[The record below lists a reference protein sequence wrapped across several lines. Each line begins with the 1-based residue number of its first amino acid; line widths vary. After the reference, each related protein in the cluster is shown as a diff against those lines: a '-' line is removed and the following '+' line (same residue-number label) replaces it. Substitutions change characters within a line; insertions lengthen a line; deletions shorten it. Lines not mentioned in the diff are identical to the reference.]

1 MEISPYGSKDEES
14 LDICRVEKSRR
25 ICVLKLLKITKV
37 LIRYGFILFFSRF
50 ELRTVT
56 VILWESDKPVS
67 SAHEFWKLWTEFVNF
82 KSIFLRFSSFL
93 KHVGTWS
100 RFSAF
105 INCRNP
111 YINVSLFCIKVPHKK
126 HFIIIC

>member
-56 VILWESDKPVS
+56 VILWKSDKPVS
-67 SAHEFWKLWTEFVNF
+67 SAHEFWKLRTEFVNN
-82 KSIFLRFSSFL
+82 KLIASGLSGLL
-93 KHVGTWS
+93 KHVGTLIKF
-100 RFSAF
+100 FSL
-105 INCRNP
+105 
-111 YINVSLFCIKVPHKK
+111 YKLQKSLTWMFAYSALKSPISNTLS
-126 HFIIIC
+126 